1 MLNGLLDGT
10 KVNWYFRVIRW
21 DWIWNYYLFLPSFPP
36 YVNLLR
42 EIVSLHVCARYGCCD
57 DVGWLFVLM
66 LKSAIEKELKSESNP
81 QIWSS
86 LINTVGNSFSD
97 NWRSSEYTDYIRSN
111 SKAQHFWFTERKPTV
126 MFIRTFILVWSKR
139 TVTECIPSS
148 TTTTVRGKRKKA
160 TSAEARRHNT
170 TEMTTYSFLQ
180 HRNITSTLQAWT
192 TCKCHFIWSTSEIKR
207 DSSHRNRVFRSLRK
221 SAEYI

>member
-1 MLNGLLDGT
+1 
-10 KVNWYFRVIRW
+10 
-21 DWIWNYYLFLPSFPP
+21 
-36 YVNLLR
+36 
-42 EIVSLHVCARYGCCD
+42 
-57 DVGWLFVLM
+57 M
-66 LKSAIEKELKSESNP
+66 LKSAIEKELKSESNL

-111 SKAQHFWFTERKPTV
+111 SKAQHFWFTGRKPTV

-192 TCKCHFIWSTSEIKR
+192 TCKCHFILSTSEIKR
-207 DSSHRNRVFRSLRK
+207 DSSHRKSLQITTKVSWVHISRFT
-221 SAEYI
+221 SLTFFGAAAFGHYMGSMQPVHSLDLSEER